1 MSLIQRARSRV
12 FLALE
17 DGPLGRIRRTA
28 VSFVRESLRDDVMG
42 LSGELAYRWLLAV
55 FPLAIVI
62 AAISGLAAQSLNV
75 EDPTD
80 QLLDAAGSSLPP
92 EAAATIRPQLER
104 ILDGQDGA
112 LLSLGLLLSLW
123 AAAAGMKAIIKA
135 LNRAYDV
142 SETRPFWRQN
152 LIALGLTLLLGAAVV
167 VSFIG
172 LVTGQVAASDI
183 ASTLG
188 LEGAATVIFEV
199 APYPL
204 AIGALGFA
212 SWFLYWRA
220 PARRPTWKGAIPG
233 AVFFV
238 PGWIVAT
245 ILFSFYVANFGSYAD
260 TYGALGGVIIL
271 LLWFYLTALL
281 LVLGGE
287 LNAAIEREF
296 GQRSATAVDT
306 SDKGASAQE
315 SETLMMGE
323 PLARPDASTGG

>member
-1 MSLIQRARSRV
+1 MSVLTRARGRV
-12 FLALE
+12 LAALE
-17 DGPLGRIRRTA
+17 AGPLGRVRRTA
-28 VSFVRESLRDDVMG
+28 VGFVRESLRDDVMG
-42 LSGELAYRWLLAV
+42 LSGELAYRWLLAI

-62 AAISGLAAQSLNV
+62 ATISGFAARSLNV
-75 EDPTD
+75 EDPTGR
-80 QLLDAAGSSLPP
+80 LIDAAGTSLPP

-104 ILDGQDGA
+104 ILQGQDGA

-142 SETRPFWRQN
+142 AETRPFWRQN
-152 LIALGLTLLLGAAVV
+152 LLALVMTVLFGAAVV
-167 VSFIG
+167 ISFIA
-172 LVTGQVAASDI
+172 LVTGQVVASDL
-183 ASTLG
+183 AATLG
-188 LEGAATVIFEV
+188 LEEAAAVVFEI

-212 SWFLYWRA
+212 SWILYWRA
-220 PARRPTWKGAIPG
+220 PARRPTWKGAVPG

-271 LLWFYLTALL
+271 LLWFYITALL

-296 GQRSATAVDT
+296 GERADPAEDEAGGQPT
-306 SDKGASAQE
+306 SL
-315 SETLMMGE
+315 TVGE
-323 PLARPDASTGG
+323 PLARTDGSSAGS

>member
-1 MSLIQRARSRV
+1 MSLLRRARSRV
-12 FLALE
+12 LGAIE
-17 DGPLGRIRRTA
+17 GGPLGRIRRTA
-28 VSFVRESLRDDVMG
+28 VSLVRESLRDDVMG
-42 LSGELAYRWLLAV
+42 LSGELAYRWLLAI

-62 AAISGLAAQSLNV
+62 AAISGLAASALNV

-80 QLLDAAGSSLPP
+80 QLLEAAGTSLPP

-104 ILDGQDGA
+104 ILGEQDGA
-112 LLSLGLLLSLW
+112 LLSLGVLLSLW
-123 AAAAGMKAIIKA
+123 AAAAGMKAIIKS

-152 LIALGLTLLLGAAVV
+152 LVALALTLLFGVAVV
-167 VSFIG
+167 ISFLG
-172 LVTGQVAASDI
+172 LVVGQVAATDVAVS
-183 ASTLG
+183 LG
-188 LEGAATVIFEV
+188 LEEAAGVVFEY

-220 PARRPTWKGAIPG
+220 PARRPGWKGAIPG

-238 PGWIVAT
+238 PGWIGAT
-245 ILFSFYVANFGSYAD
+245 LLFSFYVANFGSYAD

-281 LVLGGE
+281 LLLGGE

-296 GQRSATAVDT
+296 GRPAESAEAERSGDPT
-306 SDKGASAQE
+306 SLND
-315 SETLMMGE
+315 GE
-323 PLARPDASTGG
+323 PLARPDASASG

>member
-1 MSLIQRARSRV
+1 MSLLHRIRARV
-12 FLALE
+12 VATLE
-17 DGPLGRIRRTA
+17 AGPLGRLRRTA
-28 VSFVRESLRDDVMG
+28 VSFVRESLRDDVLG
-42 LSGELAYRWLLAV
+42 LSGELAYRWLLAL
-55 FPLAIVI
+55 FPLAILI
-62 AAISGLAAQSLNV
+62 AAISGFAARSLNV

-80 QLLDAAGSSLPP
+80 RLLDAAGTSLPP

-104 ILDGQDGA
+104 ILGEQESA

-142 SETRPFWRQN
+142 PESRPFWRQN

-172 LVTGQVAASDI
+172 LVTGQVAASDL

-188 LEGAATVIFEV
+188 LEEAAAAVFEI

-296 GQRSATAVDT
+296 GER
-306 SDKGASAQE
+306 ASAAE
-315 SETLMMGE
+315 DPAAREGTSLAIGE
-323 PLARPDASTGG
+323 PLARIDGSTGG